1 MTILE
6 MTAGGGVLIAVTLV
20 LRRALL
26 YRLPKWTFL
35 LLWAVVLCRLLIPFS
50 LPSRLSVY
58 TGATR
63 IVQAFREEPS
73 VPESVPAP
81 NIPQIIWP
89 ESPTLS
95 PGALREDAGTTPA
108 LPETPAPKRESVSP
122 LAAVYLTGTA
132 LSGLFFGAA
141 CLWSLRRFWDAVPA
155 EGDFLRRWQ
164 KENPTLLPVHIKVS
178 GAVTAPL
185 AYGLIHPVILLPQNT
200 DWTDEGR
207 LTYVLTHEYVH
218 IRRGDLFW
226 KLLLTAALCV
236 HWFNPLVWVMYFQ
249 ANRDLELA
257 CDERVVR
264 ILGLDSRKG
273 YAYSL
278 LSAAESG
285 FSPLCLTYTTKN
297 HMEERIRA
305 IMKIR
310 KQSLAVVLTAALLVA
325 GVTAVFATSP
335 KAPESKDISGLPSA
349 VMTNQGNVSESARKP
364 DESRENSPAPV
375 NTPSEANFTWPLPQ
389 AYQEISYPFAGRV
402 VSPVTGQVKDHPGI
416 DISAPKGTAVY
427 AAKSGVVARSE
438 QVSDYGNLVEL
449 SHSDGA
455 STLYAHLSHRAVEVG
470 QTVKQGETIGA
481 VGATGNAT
489 GPVLHFGVFMDGSPV
504 DPAGQFA
511 PADTP
516 ADTSTPDDNRVHP
529 ITGEASQTVLENR
542 WDVPEGEIPQLTEFT
557 VADFDDA
564 DELGKYLEATH
575 GLYPG
580 DYTPGRIRSADGT
593 RYTVQITYSERKI
606 RERLPDGVYPVNSKG
621 ETYGTT
627 RDHIVVGYNPDLVLV
642 QATNGKSGYAFE
654 HDLTYGDYPGE
665 IRNPDDAMAYM
676 EWLKTQPDIILIPVY
691 DVNRDNIIGYFKISR
706 SSDMTPEEELKMV
719 EDQMRHNTGLSE
731 EEIAKELEALKQS
744 KGWS

>member
-164 KENPTLLPVHIKVS
+164 KENPILLPVHIKVS

-402 VSPVTGQVKDHPGI
+402 VSPVTGQVKDHSGI

-511 PADTP
+511 PADPP

-542 WDVPEGEIPQLTEFT
+542 WGVPANPIPEGTEFT
-557 VADFDDA
+557 VPAE
-564 DELGKYLEATH
+564 DEMNELCDYLH
-575 GLYPG
+575 GVRGIKNG
-580 DYTPGRIRSADGT
+580 DLTIKGNSDGT
-593 RYTVQITYSERKI
+593 FKVCVAYYMTKQEEEAKK
-606 RERLPDGVYPVNSKG
+606 RLANGYPMNNKG
-621 ETYGTT
+621 QTYGNALDSEFIGE
-627 RDHIVVGYNPDLVLV
+627 RPDLVAV
-642 QATNGKSGYAFE
+642 KATNGKSGYILWGEYTYLGYTGKTETAEDMMAFIAWQE
-654 HDLTYGDYPGE
+654 
-665 IRNPDDAMAYM
+665 A
-676 EWLKTQPDIILIPVY
+676 QPDIRVIPVY
-691 DVNRDNIIGYFKISR
+691 DVNRDNLIGYYEVNLSNDKEFS
-706 SSDMTPEEELKMV
+706 ENELKWL
-719 EDQMRHNTGLSE
+719 EDGLRRAGVKE
-731 EEIAKELEALKQS
+731 EDIAREIEKHRAPKD
-744 KGWS
+744 